1 MLELADEQ
9 FSQIRLELT
18 DYRRRMQALVAS
30 GKLDDAQIDG
40 ATFKSYLEL
49 DPFGPLYRHIAA
61 LNQAEIQEV
70 PLMPYLAVF
79 KELGCKTL
87 GDVDRIIKE
96 YFEGAYQIACY
107 QMGLTDLDIIA
118 SSVGP
123 QNLCIAYILKSG
135 GGKAGIRK
143 LFDMLN
149 GPSESNG
156 IMAELLVEQTKD
168 LSFMNK

>member
-9 FSQIRLELT
+9 FSQIRLKLT
-18 DYRRRMQALVAS
+18 DYRRRMQTLVAS
-30 GKLDDAQIDG
+30 GKLDDAQLDG
-40 ATFKSYLEL
+40 ATFRSYLEL
-49 DPFGPLYRHIAA
+49 DPFGPLNRHIAA

-70 PLMPYLAVF
+70 PLMPYLTVF

-96 YFEGAYQIACY
+96 YFEGAYQIACH
-107 QMGLTDLDIIA
+107 QMGLTGLDIIA

-135 GGKAGIRK
+135 GGKAGLRK
-143 LFDMLN
+143 LFDILN

-156 IMAELLVEQTKD
+156 VMAELLVEQTKD
-168 LSFMNK
+168 LSFMNQ

>member
-1 MLELADEQ
+1 
-9 FSQIRLELT
+9 
-18 DYRRRMQALVAS
+18 
-30 GKLDDAQIDG
+30 
-40 ATFKSYLEL
+40 
-49 DPFGPLYRHIAA
+49 
-61 LNQAEIQEV
+61 
-70 PLMPYLAVF
+70 MPYLAVF

-135 GGKAGIRK
+135 YGKAGIRK
-143 LFDMLN
+143 LFDLLN

-156 IMAELLVEQTKD
+156 IMAEALMEQAKD
-168 LSFMNK
+168 LPFMNQ